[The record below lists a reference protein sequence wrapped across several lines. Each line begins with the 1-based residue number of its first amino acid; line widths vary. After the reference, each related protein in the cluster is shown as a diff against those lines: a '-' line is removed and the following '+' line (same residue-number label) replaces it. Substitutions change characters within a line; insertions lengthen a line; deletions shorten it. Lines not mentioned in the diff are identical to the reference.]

1 MTNALV
7 LHNKKL
13 LPIRDASSSVSY
25 SKDYITRLAREGKV
39 TATWVGR
46 QWFVDV
52 ESLKAYEV
60 DAHAEQ
66 QLRQQRLSEERKRE
80 SELRAKLTS
89 QASDLV
95 VKKARAPR
103 RALATVG
110 FAMLGGLVVMAG
122 VIQSFGVYT
131 APQSRSQVASLAE
144 TSRASVAAQL
154 PSEAVMPHFTLP
166 ATSTTATTTGLVML
180 PMGAQEA
187 EGFSAEQ
194 FLSDY
199 VVTRTNSD
207 GSVLLVAVDARTGEE
222 SVMPVI
228 PIPLQPG
235 TVISNVSTEY
245 E

>member
-7 LHNKKL
+7 FNNKKL
-13 LPIRDASSSVSY
+13 LPIRDASSQVSY
-25 SKDYITRLAREGKV
+25 SKDYITRLAREGKI

-60 DAHAEQ
+60 DAQAEQ
-66 QLRQQRLSEERKRE
+66 QLRQRRLSEERKRE
-80 SELRAKLTS
+80 SELRVKLAS
-89 QASDLV
+89 RASDLV

-103 RALATVG
+103 RALAAVG

-131 APQSRSQVASLAE
+131 APQSWSQA
-144 TSRASVAAQL
+144 ASVAESAKVQLAEQL
-154 PSEAVMPHFTLP
+154 PNEAMMPHFTLP
-166 ATSTTATTTGLVML
+166 ATSTMATTTGLVML

-194 FLSDY
+194 FLSDN
-199 VVTRTNSD
+199 VVTRTNTD
-207 GSVLLVAVDARTGEE
+207 GSVLLVAVDARTGTE

-235 TVISNVSTEY
+235 TAISNVSPAY